1 MGDPDFDHG
10 FRYDEQERVDIL
22 HSPFFDVAFGDDRDA
37 NEYVDRI
44 LYQLTLA
51 IEDQL
56 PQGHWRIIGHPSTSP
71 NLAPNPAASTRSFFL
86 PTNTDII
93 ARHSRTTDT
102 TTGVATTIG
111 CTIGAAG
118 QAGPTKD
125 CIFSIICII
134 ICIICICSIVP
145 KPSNAGSG
153 IVGVFS
159 TLGSL
164 FSAGAILSRPYGI
177 QLGCTNPPL
186 VPSGT
191 LVTITPGTK

>member
-86 PTNTDII
+86 PTV
-93 ARHSRTTDT
+93 ALL
-102 TTGVATTIG
+102 GVAYLLLRL
-111 CTIGAAG
+111 
-118 QAGPTKD
+118 
-125 CIFSIICII
+125 
-134 ICIICICSIVP
+134 
-145 KPSNAGSG
+145 
-153 IVGVFS
+153 
-159 TLGSL
+159 TLL
-164 FSAGAILSRPYGI
+164 H
-177 QLGCTNPPL
+177 
-186 VPSGT
+186 
-191 LVTITPGTK
+191 